1 MECSPRF
8 RLYLH
13 TPSKPHNVP
22 AEVATYVLMIHFY
35 MTRSDIEEE
44 LLDRFMVKE
53 KSRVDEEKMILLQ
66 VLPSILGTHC
76 LTYM

>member
-1 MECSPRF
+1 M
-8 RLYLH
+8 
-13 TPSKPHNVP
+13 P